1 LTFETPQ
8 VATTAKK
15 EVICMQEKLIQ
26 SLCVCVCACVV
37 QMDGGMIR
45 GVDVWVSYASDENGY
60 VELTPEAANNP
71 WAVIG
76 EPQKSTSPFCN
87 CQFSCLRFS
96 TAADR
101 GKLMENYTSHDA
113 VIFIGVFFCKDS
125 SHNKQEPKLKSK
137 RSVKVYGPAD
147 F

>member
-1 LTFETPQ
+1 MCRSSFLTFETPQ
-8 VATTAKK
+8 LATTAKK
-15 EVICMQEKLIQ
+15 EVYNPYARETDPPITV
-26 SLCVCVCACVV
+26 CVCVCVCVV

-45 GVDVWVSYASDENGY
+45 GVDVWVSNASDENGY
-60 VELTPEAANNP
+60 VELTPEAATNP

-76 EPQKSTSPFCN
+76 ESQTPTSPFGN

-113 VIFIGVFFCKDS
+113 VIFIGVFFGTKIP
-125 SHNKQEPKLKSK
+125 HTTSK
-137 RSVKVYGPAD
+137 RQN
-147 F
+147 